1 MRPLNI
7 IKCLQSLIVPFLIEW
22 LHWFC
27 LERGLWHLCWLC
39 CYFFSGKLYPISVLS
54 NFGCQNCPLDLII
67 ANSRA
72 FEIRLERE
80 KFDTCQKIT
89 AAFSFDLATRSR
101 LNHFC
106 LSFPFNKLLFFFFLL
121 SFCQQTL
128 LVTTG
133 KTSQQKF
140 LTPLIVIFLLSA
152 FYRMDLFI
160 PSLI

>member
-1 MRPLNI
+1 MLAKPHSSIPNRMVALI
-7 IKCLQSLIVPFLIEW
+7 LFGKRSLTLVLT
-22 LHWFC
+22 L
-27 LERGLWHLCWLC
+27 LL
-39 CYFFSGKLYPISVLS
+39 FFSGKLYPISVLS
-54 NFGCQNCPLDLII
+54 NFGCKNCPLDLII

-121 SFCQQTL
+121 SFCQQTI

-133 KTSQQKF
+133 KASQQKF
-140 LTPLIVIFLLSA
+140 LSPLIVIFLLSA
-152 FYRMDLFI
+152 CYRMDLFL